1 MTYFAFDGPLPTLPA
16 LPTSICKEYLL
27 AALGPGTAFM
37 AASAG

>member
-16 LPTSICKEYLL
+16 LPISMCKEYLL
-27 AALGPGTAFM
+27 AALRAGTPFM